1 MIKSIGLAAALRLV
15 TAVASV
21 LLAKMLGQVERRE
34 NMLIKRN

>member
-1 MIKSIGLAAALRLV
+1 MIRSIGLAASLRLV

-21 LLAKMLGQVERRE
+21 LLAKMLGQVKRRE